1 MPLSAAEK
9 QRRYR
14 QRRDA
19 DQARRAKYL
28 EKEKERYRQ
37 LKETGKRKTKNEM
50 TARELRLNRKIW
62 RLHKRDIRKR
72 KKEVQT
78 ILTPPG
84 SPQQIGEPATQLA
97 DVAENQ
103 TGPSKQISASRRK
116 RQREKAYELSFMV
129 SVCCNP

>member
-19 DQARRAKYL
+19 DQARRAEYL

-37 LKETGKRKTKNEM
+37 LKETRKRKSQGSYVSTEK
-50 TARELRLNRKIW
+50 KW

-72 KKEVQT
+72 KKEVQN
-78 ILTPPG
+78 IMTPPG
-84 SPQQIGEPATQLA
+84 SPQQIEEPAPQLA
-97 DVAENQ
+97 DVGENQ
-103 TGPSKQISASRRK
+103 RGSSRLLSASRRNN
-116 RQREKAYELSFMV
+116 RQREKAMV
-129 SVCCNP
+129 YIETT